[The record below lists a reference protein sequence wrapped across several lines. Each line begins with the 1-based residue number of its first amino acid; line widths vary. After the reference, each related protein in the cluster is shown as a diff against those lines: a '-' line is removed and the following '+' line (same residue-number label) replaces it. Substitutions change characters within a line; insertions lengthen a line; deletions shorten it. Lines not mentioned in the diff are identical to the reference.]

1 MALCGTGTPSAN
13 EVSSAQGIGNCMF
26 CAVLLMAAATSWL
39 IRRQGMSGRAEK
51 LETRGQRIARRFLR
65 ADASR
70 QGIRTL
76 GPLAIKQLLRNDCIS
91 VKNKLLTVAEG
102 QWSLKGAGCE
112 FA

>member
-13 EVSSAQGIGNCMF
+13 EVSSAQGTRNCRLR
-26 CAVLLMAAATSWL
+26 AALLMAAAPSWL
-39 IRRQGMSGRAEK
+39 IRRQGMPGRAEK
-51 LETRGQRIARRFLR
+51 LETRGQSIARRFLR
-65 ADASR
+65 ADACR

-76 GPLAIKQLLRNDCIS
+76 GPLAMKQLLRNDCTP
-91 VKNKLLTVAEG
+91 VKNELVTGAEG